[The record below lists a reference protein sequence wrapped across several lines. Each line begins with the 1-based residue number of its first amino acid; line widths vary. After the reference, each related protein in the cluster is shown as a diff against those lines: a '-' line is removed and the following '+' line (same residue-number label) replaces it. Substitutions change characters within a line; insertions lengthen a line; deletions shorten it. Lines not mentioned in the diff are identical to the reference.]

1 MNNSKQGCL
10 NYKVLIIEADAGL
23 CCWLS
28 AQLSLVHG
36 VAELRTAAG
45 LAAAEAQLVTWSP
58 DLLLIDLCT
67 LSLDAVRSLIAKA
80 KKLQAPRR
88 CIVATLYDDSD
99 ELLSALRAGADAY
112 VSLDQDDAVFI
123 QQLQDAVSGRPRLSA
138 KLARRLIDEFGLN
151 YRDEISLAKDEISVL
166 ELAASGL
173 GVKVSA
179 DNLEVGYEAIAKTV
193 RAFYKKLHASQGR
206 DAVA

>member
-1 MNNSKQGCL
+1 
-10 NYKVLIIEADAGL
+10 
-23 CCWLS
+23 
-28 AQLSLVHG
+28 
-36 VAELRTAAG
+36 
-45 LAAAEAQLVTWSP
+45 QLVTWSP